1 MLRDD
6 ERALRAKETTH
17 MKLDTTLVLAA
28 AALLAAYGSASTAF
42 AAGAHRCAPGVRAVG
57 QDPSG
62 DAKRDAELAA
72 WRRAQL
78 RAAAAEARRTGRP
91 LLVLL
96 VPERKD
102 AREAGHGF
110 GALLRH
116 GDDAF
121 QFDAAAC
128 VLACAPAPD
137 VQAELG
143 AAAAAAAPSP
153 CEVALLVVDL
163 PASAKAAPSKVTR
176 IEPALHFRTTLTPEP
191 TTPDEPPGPRHGSD
205 LAWQRD
211 WRTAG
216 VRTLSAAV
224 HAAARKPGVDASAAA
239 TAAERALTAAER
251 DVAESWLRDGAESWL
266 CEGGDLDP
274 ALLQRAAAYLRQLA
288 QALPAPRRTQA
299 LADLASALR
308 ATAAERPVAGAV
320 WADANCPPCGMAAVS
335 PLCER
340 FLEFFAQPRQ

>member
-1 MLRDD
+1 
-6 ERALRAKETTH
+6 
-17 MKLDTTLVLAA
+17 MKLDSTLVLAA

-42 AAGAHRCAPGVRAVG
+42 AAGALPTTPGVRAVD
-57 QDPSG
+57 QDPNG
-62 DAKRDAELAA
+62 QGERDAELAA

-78 RAAAAEARRTGRP
+78 SEAAAEARRTGRP

-102 AREAGHGF
+102 AWAAGEWF

-121 QFDAAAC
+121 QIDASAC

-143 AAAAAAAPSP
+143 ATAAAAAPSP
-153 CEVALLVVDL
+153 CEVALLLVDL

-176 IEPALHFRTTLTPEP
+176 IEPALQFRPPLPPAPTRPGEP
-191 TTPDEPPGPRHGSD
+191 RGPRHGGTLS
-205 LAWQRD
+205 WQQG
-211 WRTAG
+211 WREAG
-216 VRTLSAAV
+216 VRMLSVAV
-224 HAAARKPGVDASAAA
+224 HAAARKHGIDASAAA

-251 DVAESWLRDGAESWL
+251 DVAESWLRDG
-266 CEGGDLDP
+266 GDLDP
-274 ALLQRAAAYLRQLA
+274 ALLQRAAAYLRQ
-288 QALPAPRRTQA
+288 QAEGLPAPRRTHA
-299 LADLASALR
+299 VADLASALR

-340 FLEFFAQPRQ
+340 FLDFFAQPGQ

>member
-1 MLRDD
+1 LLRDD

-17 MKLDTTLVLAA
+17 MKLDTTIVLAA
-28 AALLAAYGSASTAF
+28 AALLAAYASASTAF

-57 QDPSG
+57 QDPNG

-78 RAAAAEARRTGRP
+78 RAAATEARRTGRP

-102 AREAGHGF
+102 AWAAGQWF

-128 VLACAPAPD
+128 VLACAPAAD

-143 AAAAAAAPSP
+143 ATAAATAPSP
-153 CEVALLVVDL
+153 CEVALLLLDL
-163 PASAKAAPSKVTR
+163 PVSAKAAPSKVTR
-176 IEPALHFRTTLTPEP
+176 IEPALQFRPPLPPEP
-191 TTPDEPPGPRHGSD
+191 TTPDEPPGPQRGGD

-211 WRTAG
+211 WRMEG
-216 VRTLSAAV
+216 VRTLSVAV
-224 HAAARKPGVDASAAA
+224 HAAARKHGVDASAAA
-239 TAAERALTAAER
+239 TAAERELTAAER
-251 DVAESWLRDGAESWL
+251 DVAESWLRD
-266 CEGGDLDP
+266 GGDLDP
-274 ALLQRAAAYLRQLA
+274 ALLQRAAAYLRQQA

-308 ATAAERPVAGAV
+308 ATAAERPAAGAV

-340 FLEFFAQPRQ
+340 FLDFFAQPRQ